1 MEIWTE
7 VGKGHSFGSIHAKAF
22 RSRNAIINEKFDLGI
37 FFGTFESRGLV
48 SSNLLQENSCKHSV
62 IVFFKEAQDTSLRKT
77 YDPTLTSQ
85 VGKCSRELTYS
96 INNISIKEI
105 EKILEKL
112 LSWVPAD
119 CWKAEAS
126 WFIDLGGSPIPY
138 FLGLLG
144 YLRDIFPCPRLTIF
158 NPTGSYEKEKEG
170 YTFTYGFDKNLWI
183 PRLWGQPDPA
193 LPWTYIFLLGFEG
206 SRSYEVFFAA
216 NLIMYWP

>member
-1 MEIWTE
+1 MELWTE

-48 SSNLLQENSCKHSV
+48 SSNLLQKNSCKHSV
-62 IVFFKEAQDTSLRKT
+62 IVFFKEAQDTSLRKK
-77 YDPTLTSQ
+77 YDPALTSQ
-85 VGKCSRELTYS
+85 VGKCSREDTYT

-119 CWKAEAS
+119 CWKSEAS

-144 YLRDIFPCPRLTIF
+144 YLHSIQKRFFPKDVKRVSILTYLIFISSIYFLGGEEDE
-158 NPTGSYEKEKEG
+158 PTTNTKC
-170 YTFTYGFDKNLWI
+170 T
-183 PRLWGQPDPA
+183 R
-193 LPWTYIFLLGFEG
+193 
-206 SRSYEVFFAA
+206 
-216 NLIMYWP
+216 